1 MAEALAARL
10 MARLAEIQRDFRV
23 PQVALTGGRI
33 ATRAYQRL
41 ADEGPNSAVDW
52 SRVELW
58 WGDERFVP
66 ADDDDRNAK
75 QALDLLAAPLRLTP
89 DRMHPMPASDGGV
102 DLDQAAEAYA
112 ARTGRHVFDIC
123 LLGMGP
129 DGHVASIFPEHPS
142 SYAEGDVIAVR
153 SSPKPPPERISLTL
167 PVINR
172 SQEVWFVV
180 SGADKAAAAK
190 MALLGAGPVQVP
202 AAGVAGVERTL
213 WLMDRAAAASCP
225 PTCSR
230 PRSDLG
236 CLVRCARRRPGFR
249 RNPVDL
255 VRCARRR
262 PDSDGPFRRRFSR

>member
-1 MAEALAARL
+1 MAATSPEILLHARPDEVAEALAARL
-10 MARLAEIQRDFRV
+10 MARLTEIQRDFRV
-23 PQVALTGGRI
+23 PQLALTGGRI
-33 ATRAYQRL
+33 ATRAFRKL
-41 ADEGPNSAVDW
+41 AAEGPNSAVDW
-52 SRVELW
+52 SRIELW

-66 ADDDDRNAK
+66 ANDAERNAEP
-75 QALDLLAAPLRLTP
+75 ALDLFAPLALDT
-89 DRMHPMPASDGGV
+89 DRIHAMPASDGGL

-112 ARTGRHVFDIC
+112 RELSDVIFDIC

-180 SGADKAAAAK
+180 SGTDKAAAAK

-202 AAGVAGVERTL
+202 AAGVSGAERTL
-213 WLMDRAAAASCP
+213 WLMDRDAAAEL
-225 PTCSR
+225 PT
-230 PRSDLG
+230 DLQQRG
-236 CLVRCARRRPGFR
+236 RI
-249 RNPVDL
+249 
-255 VRCARRR
+255 
-262 PDSDGPFRRRFSR
+262 

>member
-1 MAEALAARL
+1 MAATSPEILLHAGPDEVAEALAARL
-10 MARLAEIQRDFRV
+10 MARLTEIQRDFRV
-23 PQVALTGGRI
+23 PQLALTGGRI
-33 ATRAYQRL
+33 ATRAFRKL
-41 ADEGPNSAVDW
+41 AAEGPNSAVDW
-52 SRVELW
+52 SRIELW

-66 ADDDDRNAK
+66 ANDAERNAEP
-75 QALDLLAAPLRLTP
+75 ALDLFAPLALDT
-89 DRMHPMPASDGGV
+89 DRIHAMPASDGGL

-112 ARTGRHVFDIC
+112 RELSDVIFDIC

-180 SGADKAAAAK
+180 GGTDKAAAAK

-202 AAGVAGVERTL
+202 AAGVSGAERTL
-213 WLMDRAAAASCP
+213 WLMDRDAAAEL
-225 PTCSR
+225 PT
-230 PRSDLG
+230 DLQQRG
-236 CLVRCARRRPGFR
+236 RI
-249 RNPVDL
+249 
-255 VRCARRR
+255 
-262 PDSDGPFRRRFSR
+262 